1 MNYVSKDEFTSVINT
16 NFTFEKKPHLG
27 LSISGGSDSMA
38 LLMLVKD
45 WIKSKS
51 GKITVFHFDHKM
63 RKKSSKEAIWLKTY
77 ISKLGIKFHL
87 LTWDRDEKLKL
98 NMKNARDARYV
109 KILEICKKLKIIHLI
124 TAHHFNDNLETYYI
138 PK

>member
-63 RKKSSKEAIWLKTY
+63 RKKLKNIKKGSWNEKKNSKT
-77 ISKLGIKFHL
+77 SKKDHKL
-87 LTWDRDEKLKL
+87 L
-98 NMKNARDARYV
+98 
-109 KILEICKKLKIIHLI
+109 
-124 TAHHFNDNLETYYI
+124 
-138 PK
+138 